1 MLCFFAFVYRKL
13 LKVIVLQTRERER
26 EWKEKNGELEA
37 QASLPLLLLSNQKS
51 YCSLDLRI
59 RMQILNQS

>member
-26 EWKEKNGELEA
+26 EWKEKNGVLGA
-37 QASLPLLLLSNQKS
+37 QASSITFVAIRPKS